1 MAKMGLYCKAYPIER
16 FQEFSKWNEHAKPIP
31 PVNQSD
37 AGSASAEETALR
49 ERILFLQE
57 NFVVTASIFIDEQIV
72 FDEVTDE
79 WKDFC
84 LNVLEFKVPEQ
95 DATPQSAAV

>member
-16 FQEFSKWNEHAKPIP
+16 VQEFNKWDQYAKPIP
-31 PVNQSD
+31 PLNKSDSD
-37 AGSASAEETALR
+37 AVTASAEETALR

-57 NFVVTASIFIDEQIV
+57 NFVVTASIFLDEQIV

-84 LNVLEFKVPEQ
+84 RNVLEFQMPEHYSS
-95 DATPQSAAV
+95 SAAV